1 LLSPPSAGADNAAG
15 DGSDEDDGNS
25 DASGEEGD
33 THSRAL
39 MHLFEVSLDLL
50 SLNAEQH
57 QATRGLRD
65 AVKKAWQAVCALYGG
80 SLSVDVLD
88 SIVAAVIGEE
98 QRADDDGAEE
108 GSEGSDQEESHD
120 DDEMDVESPE
130 KASKSDKKGSKG
142 GKGASKGAN
151 KASVSEQDA
160 SDEEDVMISDE
171 AAFDMLTEGV
181 DDDSDL
187 EGVLQ
192 HSGEA
197 DSALAQLIAL
207 KQQSRKAGVLQAHKQ
222 ALLVRSR
229 SIDILEVRVNSSLQN
244 SGVVTQSILSRL
256 VLFARFFAPA
266 CNCGY

>member
-1 LLSPPSAGADNAAG
+1 LASILPTLLSPPSGGADNAAG
-15 DGSDEDDGNS
+15 DASGDDEDGNS

-65 AVKKAWQAVCALYGG
+65 AVKKAWQAVCALYGA

-98 QRADDDGAEE
+98 QRADEDGAGE
-108 GSEGSDQEESHD
+108 GSEGSDQEASD
-120 DDEMDVESPE
+120 DEDEMDESPE
-130 KASKSDKKGSKG
+130 KGPKSDKKGQKG

-160 SDEEDVMISDE
+160 SDDEDVMISDE

-181 DDDSDL
+181 DEDSDL

-229 SIDILEVRVNSSLQN
+229 SIDILEVRVNFLKRVS
-244 SGVVTQSILSRL
+244 
-256 VLFARFFAPA
+256 
-266 CNCGY
+266 

>member
-1 LLSPPSAGADNAAG
+1 LSPPSGGADNAAG
-15 DGSDEDDGNS
+15 DASGDDEDGNS

-65 AVKKAWQAVCALYGG
+65 AVKKAWQAVCALYGA

-98 QRADDDGAEE
+98 QRADEDGAGE
-108 GSEGSDQEESHD
+108 GSEGSDQEASD
-120 DDEMDVESPE
+120 DEDEMDVESSE
-130 KASKSDKKGSKG
+130 KGPKSDKKGQKG

-160 SDEEDVMISDE
+160 SDDEDVMISDE

-181 DDDSDL
+181 DEDSDL

-229 SIDILEVRVNSSLQN
+229 SIDILEVRVNFLKRVS
-244 SGVVTQSILSRL
+244 
-256 VLFARFFAPA
+256 
-266 CNCGY
+266 